1 MEIARNTNALMRS
14 KLVRRRVLPSGL
26 RCRTQGPRSGRRS
39 PSWSS
44 QAERRARRRA
54 EVRPSARSAAAW
66 QRCARSPP
74 SASHRAGQTSL
85 YSREHDA
92 RLEEGTPVDDR
103 HGAIHAKP
111 DACDDEGHVPRVPT
125 WASCTPGDFFQQLPA
140 VRPQFEHRGGPD
152 HEQPPATGSADHF
165 PRQPLPVAHIAA
177 DHSPV
182 AEACWNEEMWHRQ

>member
-1 MEIARNTNALMRS
+1 MPASASSANATRKQTVQASISRGSRRPAPWRRS
-14 KLVRRRVLPSGL
+14 AAGRQGVATPPLPIE
-26 RCRTQGPRSGRRS
+26 RKGRRS

-54 EVRPSARSAAAW
+54 EARPSARSAAAW
-66 QRCARSPP
+66 QRRARSPP

-85 YSREHDA
+85 HSREHDV

-111 DACDDEGHVPRVPT
+111 DACDDGGHVPRVPT

-140 VRPQFEHRGGPD
+140 VRPQFEHRGGPG

-165 PRQPLPVAHIAA
+165 P
-177 DHSPV
+177 
-182 AEACWNEEMWHRQ
+182 